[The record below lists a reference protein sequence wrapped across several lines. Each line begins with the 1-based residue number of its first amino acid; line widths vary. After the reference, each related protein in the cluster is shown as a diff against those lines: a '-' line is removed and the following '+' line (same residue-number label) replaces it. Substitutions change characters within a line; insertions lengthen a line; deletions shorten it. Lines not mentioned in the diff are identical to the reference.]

1 MSNYTPLDRKPTRD
15 QMMAKM
21 KILFEAMENVI
32 AAHETWL
39 EDAADWTTR
48 DESGMVRLSRSWL
61 DEALEE
67 GKEAVKN
74 LKRYKILSES
84 T

>member
-1 MSNYTPLDRKPTRD
+1 
-15 QMMAKM
+15 MMAKM

-39 EDAADWTTR
+39 EDAADWTKR

-74 LKRYKILSES
+74 LKRYKILRES